1 MKSTFLL
8 TAVVLLAIPLWV
20 MAVTLNSGGSPF
32 AGATGIT
39 HWIDSGSN
47 SNATIEAADF
57 DDDGFGDLI
66 VIDATWSSEEPSFP
80 LTATI
85 SIQYFGGIG
94 DGSWQT
100 PIETTVE
107 YLIPDELGDGAIY
120 FVAIGSTPPPGT
132 RVTDVNADGKLD
144 IVVAMRAYAH
154 GDRGRR
160 GGYSSAD
167 FILTLLNTGGTGFR
181 CVGDV
186 DGNGQTMTAD
196 LLSLLEDWGCHGGDK
211 E

>member
-66 VIDATWSSEEPSFP
+66 VIDPTWSSEEPSFP

-100 PIETTVE
+100 PVETTVE
-107 YLIPDELGDGAIY
+107 YLIPEEFGDGVFY
-120 FVAIGSTPPPGT
+120 RVAITPWKLLL
-132 RVTDVNADGKLD
+132 TDVNADGKLD
-144 IVVAMRAYAH
+144 VVLALGVW
-154 GDRGRR
+154 GDQWR
-160 GGYSSAD
+160 GGYSYAK